1 MGCKQNQIWF
11 MKKRKRSWFIN
22 QFLFSESKIY
32 SMTSAVWFMDKWLWT
47 DSFQL
52 IKNMQYNQSSPILKK
67 KTYLFFLIN
76 SSKIIESV

>member
-1 MGCKQNQIWF
+1 M
-11 MKKRKRSWFIN
+11 N

-32 SMTSAVWFMDKWLWT
+32 SMTTAVWFMDKWLWT

-67 KTYLFFLIN
+67 KKKASVLFN
-76 SSKIIESV
+76 K